1 MTSFAQ
7 DQVTNPKPAD
17 AAFAVRALSRAEIS
31 LAFPLLRIVNP
42 DITLNQWRAFAETI
56 VHARRFDTMG
66 VKVAVDPRACS
77 CGLFTWRRERSLAEG
92 AVLAID
98 NFAAVGLFDNRAIVA
113 ALLAEMDR
121 MADAFTCR
129 AIRTALPSVLS
140 RRGRDIEHPLLGMFA
155 SAGHAVDRLC
165 LQKILAFDRRGPPA
179 DEALPV
185 SRKHRPD
192 RSAAAGE
199 KRKF

>member
-1 MTSFAQ
+1 MTTFAQ
-7 DQVTNPKPAD
+7 DRITNPTPAD

-31 LAFPLLRIVNP
+31 LAFPLLQIVNP

-56 VHARRFDTMG
+56 VHARPFDTMG
-66 VKVAVDPRACS
+66 VKVAVDPRACI

-129 AIRTALPSVLS
+129 AIRTTLPSVLS
-140 RRGRDIEHPLLGMFA
+140 RRGRDIEHPYLAMFT

-165 LQKILAFDRRGPPA
+165 LQKILAFDRRGPRA
-179 DEALPV
+179 DEALP
-185 SRKHRPD
+185 R
-192 RSAAAGE
+192 
-199 KRKF
+199 